1 MFRQEESMPL
11 WDSVQRGLEKA
22 SQEAARIA
30 KTQRLRA
37 TIDGLTRQI
46 NLQNNN
52 LIDKAMELFTTGQL
66 FQNELLPICQEL
78 ASLRQQLNDAQNELK
93 QLQASQPPAVASQFE
108 GPVTYPPTMPAGSM
122 PYTPSSEGS
131 VELMPTV
138 YAPPPPGYQ
147 SYLES
152 IGGDTTVPP
161 PPPDVESLTIS
172 SMDTVV
178 MGTPTPLPT
187 SAAPE
192 SEKQTCPAC
201 RAEIQPGH
209 AFCHNCGMP
218 VQDSDALHLPT
229 VRANSANLAYSDDQG
244 TMRAN
249 LAGPGYV
256 GGDET
261 VREDMPFEQK
271 PEA

>member
-1 MFRQEESMPL
+1 MPL

-46 NLQNNN
+46 NLQNNT

-66 FQNELLPICQEL
+66 FQSELLPICQEL
-78 ASLRQQLNDAQNELK
+78 ANLKQQLNDAQIELK
-93 QLQASQPPAVASQFE
+93 LIQTSQPPAAASQPE

-122 PYTPSSEGS
+122 PFTPPLEGS
-131 VELMPTV
+131 GELLPTV
-138 YAPPPPGYQ
+138 YAPPPPGYHP
-147 SYLES
+147 YLDS
-152 IGGDTTVPP
+152 TGGDTTVPP
-161 PPPDVESLTIS
+161 PPPGLESLTIS
-172 SMDTVV
+172 SMETVIMDT
-178 MGTPTPLPT
+178 GAPTSLPT

-218 VQDSDALHLPT
+218 VQNSDALHLPT
-229 VRANSANLAYSDDQG
+229 VRANPADLAFSDDQG
-244 TMRAN
+244 TVRAN
-249 LAGPGYV
+249 TGGPAYV

-261 VREDMPFEQK
+261 VREDMPPLEQK
-271 PEA
+271 PGS